1 MSGENAIQ
9 KEIAKLTEHWQLFTD
24 GDHAILHWL
33 LKPANVPLANTFIK
47 IKEQFDVDS
56 GEWFIQLACEFRELQ
71 TFAADLADELNEL
84 IEQGFQEADGD
95 SPLNDWQKPDL
106 RNTQSGFQALFLS
119 CDAILKLFDKEI
131 EILTLSICP
140 TAVKNPEQYAQWWNW
155 ACKIRREFQ
164 GWNSKLK
171 FLVLDNAEK
180 SFLSQTFSQNTDVA
194 LTQIPPLD
202 FNGAARA
209 VAEQAN
215 DGSDSGRFRVHLL
228 DMNNAIG
235 EQNKTKLEQASAAA
249 LPIAEKNQWWDMWAT
264 TLMTRGG
271 GWLNFKSFDLAVQ
284 DYRLAQQVAA
294 KGVENKTPACEKL
307 LLQAMLFEGTAYFM
321 ANYLEHAAKAYQ
333 NTAQK
338 AGEMKDSWI
347 CLEAWRMASLS
358 MERFK
363 KTDMAWQFANQA
375 FAVGRAMT
383 PEERE
388 QSTLAFVGQAM
399 LRISPNGQVKS
410 EVKNA
415 FDQLLGEEWLAQV
428 ESAAA

>member
-9 KEIAKLTEHWQLFTD
+9 KEIAKLTGHWQIFTD

-33 LKPANVPLANTFIK
+33 IKPANVALANTFIK

-56 GEWFIQLACEFRELQ
+56 GEWFIQLACEFREMQ
-71 TFAADLADELNEL
+71 SFAADLADELNEL

-106 RNTQSGFQALFLS
+106 RNAQSGFHALFLS
-119 CDAILKLFDKEI
+119 CEAVLKLFDKEI

-140 TAVKNPEQYAQWWNW
+140 AVVKKPDQYAQWWAW
-155 ACKIRREFQ
+155 ACKIRREYQ

-171 FLVLDNAEK
+171 ILVLDNAEK
-180 SFLSQTFSQNTDVA
+180 PFLSQTFAQNTDVA
-194 LTQIPPLD
+194 LTQTPPLD
-202 FNGAARA
+202 FNGAAKA
-209 VAEQAN
+209 IAEQAN

-235 EQNKTKLEQASAAA
+235 EQDKSKLEQASAAA
-249 LPIAEKNQWWDMWAT
+249 LPIAEKNQWWDIWAT

-271 GWLNFKSFDLAVQ
+271 GWLNFKIYDRAVQ
-284 DYRLAQQVAA
+284 DYRQAQQVAA
-294 KGVENKTPACEKL
+294 QGVEKNTPGCEKL

-333 NTAQK
+333 SAAQK
-338 AGEMKDSWI
+338 AEELKESWI
-347 CLEAWRMASLS
+347 CLEGWRMASLS

-363 KTDMAWQFANQA
+363 KTDIAWQYANQA
-375 FAVGRAMT
+375 FTVGRAMK

-410 EVKNA
+410 EVKKA
-415 FDQLLGEEWLAQV
+415 FDQMLGEGWLAQV
-428 ESAAA
+428 ESVAA